1 VSILKIKNNEFSQK
15 NKTIMELSF
24 CRDVYVDF
32 LCVSKENFT
41 NFGFASADCGGIFMH
56 NSILTDYDSEI

>member
-1 VSILKIKNNEFSQK
+1 
-15 NKTIMELSF
+15 MELSF
-24 CRDVYVDF
+24 CRDVYVVF